1 MLTCFQ
7 SILSDVHYTTATRDS
22 LTALRRLC
30 SPVSYVRLQRTLCG
44 VCTPLNQRGRDVR
57 LDRPVRGDG
66 RSTPCA
72 GWATVFVHSC
82 TGRGTRRAKVAR
94 KTWGKATASPRT
106 VKEGCKHRYK
116 NRHQRH
122 QRMWSRQNGD
132 RGSGASVVVRAAVV
146 SSSGGVGARQLPL
159 EPPSDPAPT
168 LTQF

>member
-106 VKEGCKHRYK
+106 VSDTHSWTAQQTQDWSSRHGHNHTTQAVLFARRKHVSHLSSWQQATAAAVTNSTNR
-116 NRHQRH
+116 RHQ
-122 QRMWSRQNGD
+122 
-132 RGSGASVVVRAAVV
+132 
-146 SSSGGVGARQLPL
+146 
-159 EPPSDPAPT
+159 
-168 LTQF
+168 